1 MSKKKEKKKVA
12 WQQGIAMVFYML
24 IGAVCGFFM
33 VMYWDQHGDE
43 NQSFLIEMLSLV
55 GLFLTMY
62 IAIFVQ
68 VIIHEAGHLIF
79 GLLSGYQFSSFRIFG
94 FMWIQEEGKIKL
106 RRLSIA
112 GTGGQCLMSPP
123 DMVDGKI
130 PVVLY
135 NLGGSIMNVLTGA
148 VFFMLFLV
156 MGRTSFPAVIMIFFA
171 VIGWMF
177 AIMNGIPMRMGTVD
191 NDGYNAWAL
200 MRNPEAMRAFW
211 VQLKV
216 VEQQSKGVRLKNMP
230 DEWFTVPE
238 DAAMKNSMVAVMGV
252 FACNR
257 QMDAER
263 FEEADRLMAHMLEI
277 DSGMVGLHRN
287 LMICDRITIELMT
300 ENRPN
305 VLNEML
311 GWEQQKFMK
320 QMKNFPSV
328 LRTEYIYALLYREDA
343 ALAEKYKAKFEKVAK
358 TYPYQTDIQSERA
371 LMELAEKQ

>member
-1 MSKKKEKKKVA
+1 
-12 WQQGIAMVFYML
+12 
-24 IGAVCGFFM
+24 
-33 VMYWDQHGDE
+33 
-43 NQSFLIEMLSLV
+43 
-55 GLFLTMY
+55 
-62 IAIFVQ
+62 
-68 VIIHEAGHLIF
+68 
-79 GLLSGYQFSSFRIFG
+79 
-94 FMWIQEEGKIKL
+94 
-106 RRLSIA
+106 
-112 GTGGQCLMSPP
+112 
-123 DMVDGKI
+123 
-130 PVVLY
+130 
-135 NLGGSIMNVLTGA
+135 
-148 VFFMLFLV
+148 
-156 MGRTSFPAVIMIFFA
+156 
-171 VIGWMF
+171 
-177 AIMNGIPMRMGTVD
+177 
-191 NDGYNAWAL
+191 
-200 MRNPEAMRAFW
+200 
-211 VQLKV
+211 
-216 VEQQSKGVRLKNMP
+216 
-230 DEWFTVPE
+230 
-238 DAAMKNSMVAVMGV
+238 MKNSMVAVMGV

>member
-62 IAIFVQ
+62 LAIFVQ